1 MKKRS
6 NKEDVSEEERTII
19 SEKTIRTMEC
29 KDDEEIWAQ
38 KTKDS
43 EKATTAII
51 SRKINEKKTGKD
63 LKNGC

>member
-1 MKKRS
+1 
-6 NKEDVSEEERTII
+6 
-19 SEKTIRTMEC
+19 MEC

-51 SRKINEKKTGKD
+51 LRKINEKKTGKD